1 MNYECLVHDPQSEL
15 LHSVPPAPRVDLPS
29 ACCQGEMEFFWIRP
43 GLAVNRL
50 EVSVS
55 RPVTLD
61 LKLPDDDPLL
71 AGIFLLDGAMI
82 GHLPGI
88 DGKLAIERTE
98 TLAFLP
104 DQAEGRFELQPG
116 RPVLAVS
123 VLLGRGPAAEL
134 MNGLALPEP
143 IRAFA
148 AGEACPPFAMK
159 GRIGPRIRAVLS
171 EILACPYSGR
181 LREIYMEGKVLELLA
196 VQMAEP
202 LDGSRPLPG
211 PHGSPRRPDIE
222 RLYAIREGL
231 MERLTDPP
239 TLGELAAAAGISQK
253 RLVREFVQT
262 FGATPHGLLKERRL
276 DLARHLL
283 VDRGLPVKEVAEAVG
298 FRYVTNFSNAFRER
312 FGEPPGRYI
321 RRQRGNG
328 AATQN
333 QAAE

>member
-1 MNYECLVHDPQSEL
+1 MPNRSAMEMNYECHVHDPLSEQ
-15 LHSVPPAPRVDLPS
+15 HHPVPAGARVDLPA

-50 EVSVS
+50 EVSVA
-55 RPVTLD
+55 RPVTLN
-61 LKLPDDDPLL
+61 LKLPEDDPLL
-71 AGIFLLDGAMI
+71 CGIFLLDGALK
-82 GHLPGI
+82 GRLPGI
-88 DGKLAIERTE
+88 DGEIMVERAQ

-104 DQAEGRFELQPG
+104 DLAQGSFELQPG
-116 RPVLAVS
+116 RPILAVS
-123 VLLGRGPAAEL
+123 VLLGRKPADEL
-134 MNGLALPEP
+134 MAGITLPP
-143 IRAFA
+143 AVSAFA
-148 AGEACPPFAMK
+148 AGEACPPFTLK
-159 GRIGPRIRAVLS
+159 GRIGPRIRAILS
-171 EILACPYSGR
+171 EILACPYQGR

-202 LDGSRPLPG
+202 LDGPRGVSG
-211 PHGSPRRPDIE
+211 PASPRRPDIE
-222 RLYAIREGL
+222 RLYAIRESL

-239 TLGELAAAAGISQK
+239 TLSELANAAGLSQK
-253 RLVREFVQT
+253 RLVREFVQA

-321 RRQRGNG
+321 RRQRS
-328 AATQN
+328 Q
-333 QAAE
+333 